1 MPRLTPHFSAIIMA
15 AGRSSRM
22 GREKSRLPWLDGKM
36 LLPWIV
42 DELTSAGWLT
52 TVVLG
57 PDTFAY
63 WGAVL
68 PGGCAVL
75 NPDPDRGKTTS
86 IACGAER
93 LADDTKWILLT
104 AVDQPRP
111 PALYRRLQREAAAQT
126 AAKIIVPSQGKTHGH
141 PVVLPGSL
149 RSGLLALDETSRG
162 LRGLLDAYASEI
174 HRLPE
179 AVPAEYS
186 WDLNT
191 PETYE
196 SALKWFRHQTPPSD
210 KLK

>member
-1 MPRLTPHFSAIIMA
+1 MA

-75 NPDPDRGKTTS
+75 NPDPDKGKTTS

-111 PALYRRLQREAAAQT
+111 PALYGRLQREAAAQT
-126 AAKIIVPSQGKTHGH
+126 GAKIIVP
-141 PVVLPGSL
+141 
-149 RSGLLALDETSRG
+149 
-162 LRGLLDAYASEI
+162 
-174 HRLPE
+174 
-179 AVPAEYS
+179 
-186 WDLNT
+186 
-191 PETYE
+191 
-196 SALKWFRHQTPPSD
+196 
-210 KLK
+210 